1 MAQTT
6 SISTLR
12 FALRLANSFVM
23 DMLRA
28 YRSHSDFTDALI
40 LATLVQCNSAPVSAD
55 PVLQRR
61 YATFGAAAPEALRR
75 AISINAIASSLDL
88 PFETVRRRVKRLIAN
103 GVCEVVPEGVRLVD
117 ATLRSPHHRMA
128 LEGTYAT
135 VRNLYWRLKHNDCL
149 KLMDLP
155 PATDAGWTHDDPP
168 VRIVWR
174 AASDYLLR
182 MMEHLV
188 PNFPSLSRAFIVLAV
203 FRLNTEALPD
213 MMRGGEGVMPED
225 HVPDVYRK
233 PARASEVATMLG
245 LPHETVRRH
254 LTALID
260 EGRCVRMRDGFIVP
274 SETLA
279 RQNVVN
285 AWGANFRHLTR
296 MFCVLGELGV
306 LRLWDAEQ
314 AAESTAA

>member
-1 MAQTT
+1 MANGF
-6 SISTLR
+6 I
-12 FALRLANSFVM
+12 M

-28 YRSHSDFTDALI
+28 YRSQRDFTDALI

-61 YATFGAAAPEALRR
+61 YATFGATAPESLRR

-88 PFETVRRRVKRLIAN
+88 PFETVRRRVKRLIAD
-103 GVCEVVPEGVRLVD
+103 GACEVVPEGIRLVD
-117 ATLRSPHHRMA
+117 ATLHSAHHRIA
-128 LEGTYAT
+128 LEGTYET
-135 VRNLYWRLKHNDCL
+135 VRALYWRLKHNDCL
-149 KLMDLP
+149 QLMDLP
-155 PATDAGWTHDDPP
+155 QSHGPGWSNDDPP

-182 MMEHLV
+182 MMEHLL
-188 PNFPSLSRAFIVLAV
+188 PNFPSLSRAFIVLGV
-203 FRLNTEALPD
+203 FRLNTEGLPD
-213 MMRGGEGVMPED
+213 MMRGGEGILPED
-225 HVPDVYRK
+225 HVPDAYRK
-233 PARASEVATMLG
+233 PARASEVAAMLG

-254 LTALID
+254 LAALIE
-260 EGRCVRMRDGFIVP
+260 EGRCVRVRDGFVVP
-274 SETLA
+274 AETLA

-296 MFCVLGELGV
+296 MFAVLSELGV
-306 LRLWDAEQ
+306 LGLWDAEM